1 MFSAFRDTATIGFS
15 DTHQDEKTLRFL
27 KKQISQFIKHLK
39 EYYPNN
45 ELTKRLVM
53 KYSDVQLLPYT
64 KGATKDTYTSGLF
77 DHTTGIIKI
86 APRDGIGNIRNEQS
100 LNKSICHELAHGTR
114 IKYPGE
120 SSHSDEWKD
129 AWKTF
134 LKIAADELKWKV
146 EVPCSSV
153 SFYGLTKDDCENC
166 EWDMDPEMCPRT
178 QKLA

>member
-1 MFSAFRDTATIGFS
+1 MFSAFSDTALLGFS

-27 KKQISQFIKHLK
+27 KKQISEFIKHLK
-39 EYYPNN
+39 EKYPQN
-45 ELTKRLVM
+45 ELTEKLLI
-53 KYSDVQLLPYT
+53 KYSDVQLLPYM

-77 DHTTGIIKI
+77 DHTSGIIRI
-86 APRDGIGNIRNEQS
+86 APRDGLGNIRSEES

-120 SSHSDEWKD
+120 SSHSQEWKD

-134 LKIAADELKWKV
+134 LKIAADELEWKV

-153 SFYGLTKDDCENC
+153 SFYGLTRQDCKNC
-166 EWDMDPEMCPRT
+166 KWDIDPEMCPKTNR
-178 QKLA
+178 LA